1 MKLSIIIAVYNVE
14 KYIRD
19 CLESVYRQELDDDS
33 FEVIIVNDGTKDN
46 SINVISDIVRQH
58 HNIIIVDQENQ
69 GSSAAWN
76 KGISK
81 ATGEYILIVDADDM
95 LIDCSLKPLLNNA
108 LETKA
113 DLIVADFLSLDDDE
127 MTRSTVAQI
136 AGEKSTPCYQEKR
149 GQDMFLYD
157 LNPSHCYVW
166 RTLYRRLFL
175 IENNL
180 SFIPGIHFQDIPFT
194 TECYIKAEKCIKA
207 SQLLYVYR
215 KRYFLPTYAS
225 AINKFYENTIAISKT
240 WELVSKYQLSGKL
253 RAKLEDNVFSNF
265 INFTRRV
272 SNFSKDYMVREDIYE
287 HLRHNI
293 VDMHFKNTLK
303 HRIIS
308 NVFCHYPFLFNYS
321 RYLYIKIIENRLL
334 RYF

>member
-95 LIDCSLKPLLNNA
+95 LIDCSLKPLLNKA

-225 AINKFYENTIAISKT
+225 AIIKFYENTIAISKT
-240 WELVSKYQLSGKL
+240 WELVSKYQLSGRM
-253 RAKLEDNVFSNF
+253 RAKLEDNVFNNF
-265 INFTRRV
+265 MNFTRRV